1 MSRFSSVQ
9 LPLFDPPGGMAVVV
23 CATEGFRM
31 VDGPMAE
38 RGVLTLPAESWDAA
52 DPDQGGRPDKH
63 PGRLGGFWVTGV
75 PPPWSRR
82 DPHRAGSPTGG
93 TRMFETGEA

>member
-9 LPLFDPPGGMAVVV
+9 LPLFDPPGGTAVVV
-23 CATEGFRM
+23 CATEDFRT

-38 RGVLTLPAESWDAA
+38 RGVLTLAAESWDAA

-63 PGRLGGFWVTGV
+63 PRRLAGFWVMGV
-75 PPPWSRR
+75 SPSRSR
-82 DPHRAGSPTGG
+82 HDPHRAGTAAGG
-93 TRMFETGEA
+93 TGMFETGEA